1 VILMEYNNTIMTDLS
16 LLNHF
21 KTFKQVQVVEIQGQS
36 LAKVL
41 VEDRNHEQV
50 QW

>member
-1 VILMEYNNTIMTDLS
+1 MVLLEHNNTILTELS

-21 KTFKQVQVVEIQGQS
+21 KTFKQVQAVENHGQS
-36 LAKVL
+36 YAKVL
-41 VEDRNHEQV
+41 VEDKNHEQV